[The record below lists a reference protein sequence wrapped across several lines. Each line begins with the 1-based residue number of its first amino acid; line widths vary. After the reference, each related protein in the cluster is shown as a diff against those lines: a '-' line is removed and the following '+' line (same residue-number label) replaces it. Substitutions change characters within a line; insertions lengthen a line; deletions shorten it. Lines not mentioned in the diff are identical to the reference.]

1 MKKGDIIQL
10 CTINKQGLISFQRLK
25 VKDAR
30 LAKRQ
35 LAEKGYYQIQ
45 ANQYLC
51 NRQYD

>member
-1 MKKGDIIQL
+1 MRKGDIIQL
-10 CTINKQGLISFQRLK
+10 ATINKQGLISFQRLK
-25 VKDAR
+25 VKDTR

-35 LAEKGYYQIQ
+35 LAERGYHQMQ